1 MHGVFIGTGAPRA
14 RTGAAAALLQCPAER
29 SQSQEGVR
37 ARRYDSYIISKD
49 HKTRRLGG
57 LWILTLS
64 VDDDVIH
71 LPERRIFR
79 KYALK
84 AESNHVVLKMAF
96 LDDDAMFEELS
107 IRIVSE
113 IVRAVGSKD
122 TPPRLASIARL
133 VRELK
138 QLASGKTLTL
148 GGCRVRLFDSVLL
161 L

>member
-1 MHGVFIGTGAPRA
+1 MV
-14 RTGAAAALLQCPAER
+14 Q
-29 SQSQEGVR
+29 
-37 ARRYDSYIISKD
+37 
-49 HKTRRLGG
+49 
-57 LWILTLS
+57 
-64 VDDDVIH
+64 

-84 AESNHVVLKMAF
+84 AESNHVVLKITF

-113 IVRAVGSKD
+113 IVRAVGNKD
-122 TPPRLASIARL
+122 MPPRLASIARL

-148 GGCRVRLFDSVLL
+148 GGCRVRLFNSIFLL
-161 L
+161 WRSTID